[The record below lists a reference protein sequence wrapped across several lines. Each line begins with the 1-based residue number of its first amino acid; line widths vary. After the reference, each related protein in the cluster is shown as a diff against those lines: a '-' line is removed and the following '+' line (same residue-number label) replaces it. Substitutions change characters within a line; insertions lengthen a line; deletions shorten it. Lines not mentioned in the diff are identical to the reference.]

1 MMGEISIANLK
12 LNNDGFLLN
21 CIVKL
26 QKTKIMRYIILLIS
40 FSILTGCSGNHQ
52 EKIKKRSH
60 PSHAYNYID
69 IDTSSL
75 QYLEIDY
82 VPIYSD
88 IYYDNGTKRYP
99 LTVTISIRNI
109 SMVDSSYLLS
119 AVYYDSYGNRLKDY
133 IDSTFLVSPLESIEF
148 VVEAEENIGG
158 AGANFIIEWGA
169 TNYSNQLLIQS
180 IMIGTYEQQG
190 ISFTSEAK
198 VIKSSSKE

>member
-1 MMGEISIANLK
+1 
-12 LNNDGFLLN
+12 
-21 CIVKL
+21 
-26 QKTKIMRYIILLIS
+26 MRYIFLIIS
-40 FSILTGCSGNHQ
+40 FSIITGCTGNNL

-60 PSHAYNYID
+60 PSHAYNYIN

-75 QYLEIDY
+75 FYLETDY

-88 IYYDNGTKRYP
+88 IYFNNGTKRYP

-109 SMVDSSYLLS
+109 SIGDSAYLLS
-119 AVYYDSYGNRLKDY
+119 AVYYDSYGHKLKDY
-133 IDSTFLVSPLESIEF
+133 VDSTFLVSPLESIEF

-169 TNYSNQLLIQS
+169 KNYSNQLLIQS

-198 VIKSSSKE
+198 VIKSSFEE

>member
-1 MMGEISIANLK
+1 
-12 LNNDGFLLN
+12 
-21 CIVKL
+21 
-26 QKTKIMRYIILLIS
+26 MRYIFILIS
-40 FSILTGCSGNHQ
+40 FLILTGCTGNNP

-60 PSHAYNYID
+60 PSHAYNYVD

-75 QYLEIDY
+75 QYLETDY

-88 IYYDNGTKRYP
+88 IYYNNGTKRYP
-99 LTVTISIRNI
+99 LTATISIRNI
-109 SMVDSSYLLS
+109 SIADSAYLLS
-119 AVYYDSYGNRLKDY
+119 AVYYDSYGNRLNDY
-133 IDSTFLVSPLESIEF
+133 VDSTFLVSPLESIEF
-148 VVEAEENIGG
+148 VVEEVENIGG

-198 VIKSSSKE
+198 VIKSSSKK

>member
-1 MMGEISIANLK
+1 
-12 LNNDGFLLN
+12 
-21 CIVKL
+21 
-26 QKTKIMRYIILLIS
+26 MRYFFLIIS
-40 FSILTGCSGNHQ
+40 FLTLTACTENKH

-60 PSHAYNYID
+60 PSHAYNYVD

-75 QYLEIDY
+75 QYLETDY

-88 IYYDNGTKRYP
+88 IYYSNGTKRYP
-99 LTVTISIRNI
+99 LTATISIRNI
-109 SMVDSSYLLS
+109 SFIDSAYLLS

-133 IDSTFLVSPLESIEF
+133 VDSTFLISPLESIEF
-148 VVEAEENIGG
+148 VVEAEEDIGG

-169 TNYSNQLLIQS
+169 TNCSNQLFIQS

-198 VIKSSSKE
+198 VIKSSFRE